1 MKPTGRYVMWTD
13 RYVSQM
19 APVSRTPQ
27 RERRART
34 RATLLR
40 AAGRVFAEHGF
51 HRATL
56 EAVAAEAG
64 VSKGALYHYFPS
76 KEQLFLALLED
87 RLGAG
92 ISDIEAVIAERG
104 SDSGQLGAATETF
117 LRRVNGDPR
126 WLPLLLEFLAYG
138 SRDPAAKAGI
148 LEHFLRPA
156 REAAASAARSIGIVD
171 SESALLSPDELGL
184 AFAAL
189 VNGLA
194 IERAFDPGVVPKD
207 LLARLFIVWRAG
219 LSATADA
226 ATASKR
232 TSKPTTTRAGSD
244 V

>member
-1 MKPTGRYVMWTD
+1 
-13 RYVSQM
+13 M

-34 RATLLR
+34 RAALLR

-51 HRATL
+51 HQATL
-56 EAVAAEAG
+56 DAVAAAAG

-76 KEQLFLALLED
+76 KEQLFVALLED
-87 RLGAG
+87 RLAAG
-92 ISDIEAVIAERG
+92 LSDIEAVIGERG
-104 SDSGQLGAATETF
+104 SDSEQLGAAVETF
-117 LRRVNGDPR
+117 LRRINSDPR

-138 SRDPAAKAGI
+138 SRDPAAKAEI

-156 REAAASAARSIGIVD
+156 REAVASTNRRLGIPE
-171 SESALLSPDELGL
+171 SEHALLSADELGL
-184 AFAAL
+184 VVAAL

-194 IERAFDPGVVPKD
+194 IERAFDPGVVPTD
-207 LLARLFIVWRAG
+207 LLARLFIVMQAG
-219 LSATADA
+219 LSATADT

-232 TSKPTTTRAGSD
+232 TNKPTTARGSSD